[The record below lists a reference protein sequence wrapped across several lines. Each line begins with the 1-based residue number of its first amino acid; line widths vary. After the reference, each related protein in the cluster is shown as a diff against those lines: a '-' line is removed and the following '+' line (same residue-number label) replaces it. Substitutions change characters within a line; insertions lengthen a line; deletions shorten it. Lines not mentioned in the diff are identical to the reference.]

1 MVTIN
6 DLPNF
11 TYLIANKTEQQC
23 TEHKVQPIYIRYN
36 TTTIMENI
44 QEIYTSEPASL
55 APSAS
60 RIFCD
65 IDIPTIPSTITS

>member
-36 TTTIMENI
+36 TTTNENI
-44 QEIYTSEPASL
+44 SRKFTTSEPTASL
-55 APSAS
+55 APS

-65 IDIPTIPSTITS
+65 IDIPTILPSTITS

>member
-36 TTTIMENI
+36 TTTNGKYI
-44 QEIYTSEPASL
+44 QEIYH
-55 APSAS
+55 
-60 RIFCD
+60 I
-65 IDIPTIPSTITS
+65 